1 LRNPS
6 GSPKVL
12 PPGAIGGFEMSE
24 EKVTVVERGGGG
36 TAIAI
41 VVGIVA
47 ILAILY
53 VLFGTN
59 LLSGKTE
66 KIDADIKVEAPAK

>member
-1 LRNPS
+1 
-6 GSPKVL
+6 
-12 PPGAIGGFEMSE
+12 M
-24 EKVTVVERGGGG
+24 TVVERGGGG
-36 TAIAI
+36 TAIAV

-59 LLSGKTE
+59 LLAGKTE
-66 KIDADIKVEAPAK
+66 KIDADIKVETPAK